1 MRRLQTVVKRLSVPL
16 VAGSRPTV
24 RLRSRSAKADPVSV
38 RYGRSGLPTWSWES
52 QSDRQ
57 PTGRMSMEAV
67 LWMVLVTLMLVAGGV
82 LVLALVTRVAARARR
97 S

>member
-1 MRRLQTVVKRLSVPL
+1 
-16 VAGSRPTV
+16 
-24 RLRSRSAKADPVSV
+24 
-38 RYGRSGLPTWSWES
+38 
-52 QSDRQ
+52 
-57 PTGRMSMEAV
+57 MEAV